1 MSGDRTLLIVGASLA
16 GAKAAEGAR
25 ATGHDG
31 RIVLVG
37 DENERPYARPPLS
50 KDVLRGEKD
59 AETTRVHDEGHYD
72 EHGIELLAGRTVEAL
87 DLNAARARLD
97 GGETLGFTTAV
108 LATGAEPRRLAVPG
122 ADLDGVHYLRTRT
135 DSLRLG
141 DAIRAGRRVAV
152 VGAGWIGSEVAA
164 SARQLGAEVV
174 LIDPAPLP
182 LRRVLGDQVGEMF
195 RALHA
200 EHGVALRLGTGVS
213 ELQGTGRV
221 ANVVLSDGR
230 VEPADVVVVGVG
242 VTPRAGLATD
252 AGLKVDNGVVVDE
265 FLETS
270 APGVYAAGD
279 VASAWHPRYGAHLRV
294 EHWANAL
301 NQGLA
306 AGANA
311 AGEHTAY
318 TRLPY
323 FFSDQ
328 YDLGMEYVGYSQPGD
343 DLVVRGSLADREL
356 IAFWHR
362 DGVVSAAMN
371 VNVWDVVDDLKAIVA
386 GGARQDPA
394 RLADPRVPLADL
406 APG

>member
-1 MSGDRTLLIVGASLA
+1 MSADRTLLIVGASVA

-25 ATGHDG
+25 ATGYDG

-37 DENERPYARPPLS
+37 AENERPYERPPLS

-59 AETTRVHDEGHYD
+59 AETTRVHDEGYYD
-72 EHGIELLAGRTVEAL
+72 DQGIELLTGRTVTSL
-87 DLNAARARLD
+87 DLGAAQARLD
-97 GGETLGFTTAV
+97 GGETVGFTTAV
-108 LATGAEPRRLAVPG
+108 LATGAEPRRLPVPG
-122 ADLDGVHYLRTRT
+122 ADLYGVHYLRTRT
-135 DSLRLG
+135 DSLSLG
-141 DAIRAGRRVAV
+141 DALRAGGRVAV
-152 VGAGWIGSEVAA
+152 IVAGWIGSEVAA

-200 EHGVALRLGTGVS
+200 DHGVTLRLGTGVT

-242 VTPRAGLATD
+242 VVPRVDLATA
-252 AGLKVDNGVVVDE
+252 AGLKIDNGVVVDE
-265 FLETS
+265 HLETS

-279 VASAWHPRYGAHLRV
+279 VASAWHPHYQAHLRV

-311 AGEHTAY
+311 AGERTAY

-328 YDLGMEYVGYSQPGD
+328 YELGMEYVGYSQPDD

-362 DGVVSAAMN
+362 GGVVSAAMN
-371 VNVWDVVDDLKAIVA
+371 VNVWDVVEDLKAIVA
-386 GGARQDPA
+386 GGTRQDPA
-394 RLADPRVPLADL
+394 RLADPAVPLPDL
-406 APG
+406 A